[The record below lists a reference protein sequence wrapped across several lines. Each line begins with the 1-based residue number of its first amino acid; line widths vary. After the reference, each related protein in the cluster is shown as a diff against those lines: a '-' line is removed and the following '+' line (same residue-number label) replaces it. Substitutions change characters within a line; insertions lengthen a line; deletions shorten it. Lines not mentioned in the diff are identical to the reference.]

1 MDCKK
6 VYKCCIFDLD
16 GTLINSI
23 KAMTY
28 SVNLTLKENNLGSI
42 DDDNCKVFVGDGY
55 KKLIERALIYCGDKE
70 LKYYDESLVLYQKY
84 FKEHCLHGVKAYD
97 GIKDMLSELKKRN
110 IKIAVLSNKPH
121 ERTLDNVNAIFGE
134 NYFDKVYGERENV
147 KIKPDPEGALLIA
160 KELGVSPEECL
171 YFGDTN
177 TDMKTGISA
186 GMDTIGVAWGFRTIE
201 ELESYNPMKIINNP
215 KEIIDIIS

>member
-1 MDCKK
+1 MSTKK

-42 DDDNCKVFVGDGY
+42 NDDNCKVFVGDGY

-84 FKEHCLHGVKAYD
+84 FKEHCLHEVRAYD
-97 GIKDMLSELKKRN
+97 GIKEMLSELKKNN

-121 ERTLDNVNAIFGE
+121 ARTLDNVNGIFGE

-147 KIKPDPEGALLIA
+147 KIKPDPQGALLIA
-160 KELGVSPEECL
+160 EELGVSPKECL
-171 YFGDTN
+171 YVGDTN

-186 GMDTIGVAWGFRTIE
+186 GMDTIGVAWGFRDRK
-201 ELESYNPMKIINNP
+201 ELESYGPMKVINKP
-215 KEIIDIIS
+215 EEIIDII

>member
-1 MDCKK
+1 MINKK

-186 GMDTIGVAWGFRTIE
+186 GMDTIGVAWGFRTVE
-201 ELESYNPMKIINNP
+201 ELESYNPMNIIKNP
-215 KEIIDIIS
+215 KEILDII

>member
-1 MDCKK
+1 MDYKK

-28 SVNLTLKENNLGSI
+28 SVNLTLKENNLGAI

-121 ERTLDNVNAIFGE
+121 TRTLDNVNAIFGE
-134 NYFDKVYGERENV
+134 NYFDRVYGERENV

-186 GMDTIGVAWGFRTIE
+186 KMDTIGVAWGFRTIE
-201 ELESYNPMKIINNP
+201 ELESYNPMKIIKNP
-215 KEIIDIIS
+215 KEILDII

>member
-134 NYFDKVYGERENV
+134 NYFNRVYGERENI

-186 GMDTIGVAWGFRTIE
+186 KMDTIGVAWGFRTIE
-201 ELESYNPMKIINNP
+201 ELESYNPMKIIKNP
-215 KEIIDIIS
+215 KEILYII

>member
-1 MDCKK
+1 MSTKK

-42 DDDNCKVFVGDGY
+42 NDEECKIFIGDGY
-55 KKLIERALIYCGDKE
+55 KKLIERALIHCGDKE
-70 LKYYDESLVLYQKY
+70 LKYYEESLALYQKY
-84 FKEHCLHGVKAYD
+84 FKEHCLYGVKAYD
-97 GIKDMLSELKKRN
+97 GIKDVLSELKKRN

-186 GMDTIGVAWGFRTIE
+186 NMDTIGVAWGFRRVE
-201 ELESYNPMKIINNP
+201 ELEGYNPMKIIKSP
-215 KEIIDIIS
+215 KEILDII

>member
-1 MDCKK
+1 MSTKK

-42 DDDNCKVFVGDGY
+42 NDDNCKVFVGDGY

-84 FKEHCLHGVKAYD
+84 FKEHCLHEVRAYD
-97 GIKDMLSELKKRN
+97 GIKEMLSELKKNN

-121 ERTLDNVNAIFGE
+121 ARTLDNVNGIFGE
-134 NYFDKVYGERENV
+134 NYFDKVYGERENL
-147 KIKPDPEGALLIA
+147 KIKPDPQGALLIA
-160 KELGVSPEECL
+160 EELGVSTKECL
-171 YFGDTN
+171 YVGDTN

-186 GMDTIGVAWGFRTIE
+186 GMDTHR
-201 ELESYNPMKIINNP
+201 
-215 KEIIDIIS
+215 

>member
-134 NYFDKVYGERENV
+134 NYFNRVYGERENI

-186 GMDTIGVAWGFRTIE
+186 GMDTIGVAWGFRTVE